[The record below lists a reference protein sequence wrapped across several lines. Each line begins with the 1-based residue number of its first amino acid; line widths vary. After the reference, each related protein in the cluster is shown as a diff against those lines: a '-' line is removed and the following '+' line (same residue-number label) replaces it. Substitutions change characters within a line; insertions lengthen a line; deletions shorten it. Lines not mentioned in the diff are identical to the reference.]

1 MSVGKSNSKK
11 DSLVWTGSGEYPIAK
26 NALTNGIVLSS
37 EDSLGEGGI
46 LVIRINVGSW
56 TSTRGSLPPTPV
68 PVGVV
73 VWRVVRI
80 RLAVW
85 IVAAKGREIIQLC
98 LCRRW
103 KN

>member
-1 MSVGKSNSKK
+1 MNMGKSNSKK
-11 DSLVWTGSGEYPIAK
+11 IHLWTVSGEYPIAK

-46 LVIRINVGSW
+46 LVIRVNVGSW
-56 TSTRGSLPPTPV
+56 TTTRGSLPPTPI
-68 PVGVV
+68 PVCVIV
-73 VWRVVRI
+73 RRVVRI